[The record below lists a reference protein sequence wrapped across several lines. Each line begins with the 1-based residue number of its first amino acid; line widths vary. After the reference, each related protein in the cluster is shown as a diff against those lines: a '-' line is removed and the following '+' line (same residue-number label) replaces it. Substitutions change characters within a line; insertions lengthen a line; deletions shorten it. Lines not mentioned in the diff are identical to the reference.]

1 MRRDSTRMKREEKGD
16 RKESDSNISLLN
28 QNKKERLGIK
38 ISFPENL
45 RWSLIG
51 IKRKKKK
58 KKTFT
63 GVCSAVKLDISE
75 RFTGSA
81 IY

>member
-58 KKTFT
+58 KHLL
-63 GVCSAVKLDISE
+63 VCAQPLS
-75 RFTGSA
+75 
-81 IY
+81 